1 MSTPVEDDQEPQEE
15 MTEDEIYQEENEAIE
30 DMMAL
35 VLQHCLATRRFSRR
49 YSPDIR
55 FYLHR
60 NKGRLI
66 SKELRGNTTG
76 EDYYTEDKV
85 VLKMTPIEIDMEALE
100 AYLGE

>member
-1 MSTPVEDDQEPQEE
+1 MEADQEPTEE
-15 MTEDEIYQEENEAIE
+15 EIYQEENAAIE
-30 DMMAL
+30 EMMAL

-66 SKELRGNTTG
+66 SKELKGNTIG

-100 AYLGE
+100 AYMGEDDEDA

>member
-1 MSTPVEDDQEPQEE
+1 MEADQELTEE
-15 MTEDEIYQEENEAIE
+15 EQYQQDNQAVEE
-30 DMMAL
+30 MMAL

-66 SKELRGNTTG
+66 SKELRGNTIG

-100 AYLGE
+100 EYLGE